1 MSIDPAPVDS
11 SPPWHDDSEKDI
23 KGEHWDPTAQDAF
36 GNEETAEVKYKV
48 LEWWYVRLVPHPD
61 SCGENVNRAPGNVVY
76 VCVSPES
83 THVQRS

>member
-48 LEWWYVRLVPHPD
+48 LEWWYVRLVPIQM
-61 SCGENVNRAPGNVVY
+61 VVEKTLTE
-76 VCVSPES
+76 PQAMWS
-83 THVQRS
+83 TYASA